1 MRTLVLAG
9 RRPDAPGTDPPRFP
23 LDAVAD
29 VEARLRHVLDGQ
41 DVEALVA
48 SGACGVDLIAHTL
61 AGDRGLRRR
70 MILPFGRARFRAES
84 VTDRP
89 HAEGWDWGTCFDQVA
104 EEIAAAGDLVV
115 LSGAVADPFEA
126 VNDHL
131 LDEAMQLAAPDLP
144 LVVVVWGGTSHG
156 DYDYTAEFLRSGLAR
171 GLTVHELSS
180 LPDG

>member
-23 LDAVAD
+23 LNAVDA
-29 VEARLRHVLDGQ
+29 VEARLRAVMTAENI
-41 DVEALVA
+41 EALVA

-61 AGDRGLRRR
+61 ADEMGMRRR
-70 MILPFGRARFRAES
+70 MVLPFGSARFRSES

-89 HAEGWDWGTCFDQVA
+89 NAEGWDWGACFDEVNA
-104 EEIAAAGDLVV
+104 SIEDAGDVVV
-115 LSGAVADPFEA
+115 LNGAAADPFEA

-131 LDEAMQLAAPDLP
+131 LNEAMQLAAPDLP

-156 DYDYTAEFLRSGLAR
+156 DYDYTAEFLRSGLER
-171 GLTVHELSS
+171 GLTVHEVSS
-180 LPDG
+180 LPA